1 MKTIYKQTRLLL
13 ASLLILFSACNQKQF
28 GHLSKVRVKQKDL
41 VMAKQASKEQTELK
55 EEVMEEEQVEA
66 STDSETAITLGSYRN
81 IIGKKQ
87 VPKVKEQ
94 RQLAKKSVVNKRAKK
109 EKKSKSDPNPFKPNI
124 PAYIGL
130 GLGVL
135 SVLFTFL
142 EFSVVQDGWAI
153 LIAFFLSIPVLI
165 LGIIGYS
172 QYRREKATD
181 GYMAS
186 LFAIIIGSIF
196 LLLLILIMIFVL
208 LIVLSGGYF

>member
-1 MKTIYKQTRLLL
+1 MKNTFNKWSLIWLILLL
-13 ASLLILFSACNQKQF
+13 LVSACNQKQF

-41 VMAKQASKEQTELK
+41 VMAKQASKEQTEPK

-66 STDSETAITLGSYRN
+66 SAESETAITLGSNRN

-87 VPKVKEQ
+87 VPTVKEQ
-94 RQLAKKSVVNKRAKK
+94 RQQPKKAEANKSAKK
-109 EKKSKSDPNPFKPNI
+109 EKKSKSDPNPYKPNI